1 MPVHFLRR
9 YISEFVEAAKGHRAW
24 LSEPSTAPVCAEVM
38 VRHLYR
44 DPTPFRRMRVATLS
58 APRAAD
64 DLPSPSLE
72 LRGYFIDAGL
82 GALVVSA
89 R

>member
-1 MPVHFLRR
+1 MPVHFCVPTSASSPKRLR
-9 YISEFVEAAKGHRAW
+9 HRAW
-24 LSEPSTAPVCAEVM
+24 FREPSTAPVCAEVM

-64 DLPSPSLE
+64 DLPSLLLE

>member
-1 MPVHFLRR
+1 
-9 YISEFVEAAKGHRAW
+9 
-24 LSEPSTAPVCAEVM
+24 M

-64 DLPSPSLE
+64 DLPSLLLE

>member
-1 MPVHFLRR
+1 
-9 YISEFVEAAKGHRAW
+9 
-24 LSEPSTAPVCAEVM
+24 

-44 DPTPFRRMRVATLS
+44 DPTPFRRIRVATLS
-58 APRAAD
+58 AARAD
-64 DLPSPSLE
+64 DDVLPTLSLE

-82 GALVVSA
+82 GALVVPA